1 MSERPELYTALDF
14 DQPVTLPY
22 NAVYQALCEGEVHA
36 EHGFM
41 RWGSNHTI
49 LVTVTHDD
57 NEFMAVYKPRR
68 GERPLWD
75 FPDGTLCQR
84 ETASYV
90 VSEMLGWDVVPPT
103 VLRDGPRGIGSVQ
116 VFINHDPQEHYFT
129 FRQRDD
135 FESIEDQIKRMAV
148 FDAIVNNVDRKG
160 GHCLI
165 DEVDKIWGIDHG
177 LTFHP
182 ANRLRTVIWDYA
194 GKPIDDDVLAKV
206 QTFCGELADKE
217 NTRANQLRDLLNEH
231 EYRTMQNRVDRLL
244 QNGTYPMPGP
254 GPNRPWPAV

>member
-1 MSERPELYTALDF
+1 MSNRPDLYTALEF
-14 DQPVTLPY
+14 DQPVRLPY
-22 NAVYQALCEGEVHA
+22 AAIYDALCNGEVHA

-129 FRQRDD
+129 MRQRDD
-135 FESIEDQIKRMAV
+135 FIVIEDQVQRMAV
-148 FDAIVNNVDRKG
+148 FDAVVNNVDRKG
-160 GHCLI
+160 GHLLI
-165 DEVDKIWGIDHG
+165 DESDKIWGIDHG

-194 GKPIDDDVLAKV
+194 GKPIAEDYLAQVQALCGMLDD
-206 QTFCGELADKE
+206 QT
-217 NTRANQLRDLLNEH
+217 NPQTQQLRDLLTEH
-231 EYRTMQNRVDRLL
+231 EFRTMHNRVERLL
-244 QNGTYPMPGP
+244 ERRTYPQPGP